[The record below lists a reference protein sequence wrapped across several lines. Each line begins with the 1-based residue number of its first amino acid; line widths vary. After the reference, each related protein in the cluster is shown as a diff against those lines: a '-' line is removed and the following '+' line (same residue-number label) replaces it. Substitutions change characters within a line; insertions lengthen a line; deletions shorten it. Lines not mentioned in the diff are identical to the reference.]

1 MVTFNEY
8 SGVVSHPDKL
18 FNDEQL
24 QPGDALRELLD
35 SKGWTREELAAITG
49 RSRQNIYE
57 ILSGRNGVTPEMAVI
72 LGAAFSNEP
81 SYWLKLDAHYRLK
94 RLNRDSTDVERRARI
109 FSIAPI
115 RDMQRRGWIGDTKS
129 LEKLERELKQF
140 FGAESLD
147 QITGLSVSTRRSGS
161 YSSGLTIAQKA
172 WCFRVRQ
179 MAHAMPL
186 KRRFDASRLNS
197 ARRDLRRLAALT
209 KDARRVPTVLADYGI
224 RFIVVEPLPGIKVDG
239 VAFWLDN
246 ESPVIGVSVRFDRI
260 DAFWFTLM
268 HEFSH
273 IYHGDALSFDMSL
286 VGGDDSDEQPM
297 LLEDEMERRANEEA
311 ASYLIAAK
319 DIDSFIRRVGP
330 LYSKQRIVQ
339 FANRIKIH
347 PGIIVGQLQNR
358 NEIGYSAN
366 REMLTKIREVVAQT
380 ALTDGWGRTIN
391 ALFLLD
397 SRGI

>member
-1 MVTFNEY
+1 MSY

-35 SKGWTREELAAITG
+35 SKGWTQEGLAAITG
-49 RSRQNIYE
+49 RSRQNISE

-147 QITGLSVSTRRSGS
+147 QITELSVSTRRSGS
-161 YSSGLTIAQKA
+161 YSSGLTIVQKA

-273 IYHGDALSFDMSL
+273 IYHGDALSFDMNL

-311 ASYLIAAK
+311 ASSLIAAK

-358 NEIGYSAN
+358 DEIGYSAN

>member
-8 SGVVSHPDKL
+8 SEVVSHPDKL

-147 QITGLSVSTRRSGS
+147 QITELSVSTRRSGS

-239 VAFWLDN
+239 VALWLDN